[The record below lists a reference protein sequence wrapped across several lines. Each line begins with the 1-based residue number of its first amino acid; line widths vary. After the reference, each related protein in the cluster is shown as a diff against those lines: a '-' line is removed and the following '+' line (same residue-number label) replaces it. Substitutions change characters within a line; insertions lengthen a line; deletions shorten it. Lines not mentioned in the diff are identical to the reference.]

1 MSFSYGTTVITLL
14 CDCDFMKSSR
24 KKILLIT
31 GIIFLSLVVYGL
43 FEYYKPTRDV
53 KQEEGIRI
61 TAEAIFDSFTVNE
74 NRANQV
80 YLNKAIEVSGI
91 VADIKKNQE
100 GNAVVYLKT
109 SDPIFGVNCT
119 FKENPDSIV
128 PGSNITFKGICTGYL
143 SDVIINQGII
153 VKK

>member
-1 MSFSYGTTVITLL
+1 M
-14 CDCDFMKSSR
+14 
-24 KKILLIT
+24 
-31 GIIFLSLVVYGL
+31 VYGL

-128 PGSNITFKGICTGYL
+128 REAILRSKVFVPAT
-143 SDVIINQGII
+143 
-153 VKK
+153 

>member
-1 MSFSYGTTVITLL
+1 M
-14 CDCDFMKSSR
+14 
-24 KKILLIT
+24 
-31 GIIFLSLVVYGL
+31 
-43 FEYYKPTRDV
+43 